1 MIYKHTSAICRGY
14 NIVMWIRMTW
24 SLPAAVPQMMLCL
37 IKLVKHRV
45 IWSLLLSWRHSTW
58 LGKHLNISVL
68 VNSVKIALMSY
79 NLKFVCIWFSHAM
92 VKELLKL
99 PGFHR
104 SVPAGWVLDVEVC
117 FTVQK
122 FVGILFLVYFEH
134 LTLLNARKT
143 FKCVVLWL
151 ACTGVVYCCDKP

>member
-37 IKLVKHRV
+37 IKLMKHRV
-45 IWSLLLSWRHSTW
+45 ICSLLSSRHSTW

-68 VNSVKIALMSY
+68 VNSVKTAMISY
-79 NLKFVCIWFSHAM
+79 NLKFVCMWFLHAM
-92 VKELLKL
+92 VKEVLKL
-99 PGFHR
+99 PGFHHR
-104 SVPAGWVLDVEVC
+104 VPAGWVLDVEVC

-122 FVGILFLVYFEH
+122 FVGIVFLVYFEH
-134 LTLLNARKT
+134 LTLLNAPKT
-143 FKCVVLWL
+143 FKSIVLWS
-151 ACTGVVYCCDKP
+151 ACTAVVYCGDKP